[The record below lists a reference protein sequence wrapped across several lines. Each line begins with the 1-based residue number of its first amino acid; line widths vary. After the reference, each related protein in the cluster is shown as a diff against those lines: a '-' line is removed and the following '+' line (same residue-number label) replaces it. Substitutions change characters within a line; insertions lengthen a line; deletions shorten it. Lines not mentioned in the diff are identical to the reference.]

1 MGSVRRSAILG
12 APAADVWAFIG
23 RPEALHEW
31 FPTTATRMEGTTRW
45 VTLPTGIVFEEEILL
60 VDHDLRR
67 LQYRIVNNPLIT
79 QHLGMYDVIELSP
92 TTCIVIYS
100 TDMVP
105 DVLALTVGAAA
116 GEGLRALENR
126 FGCAHHEGDAS

>member
-1 MGSVRRSAILG
+1 MGSVRRSAILN
-12 APAADVWAFIG
+12 APADEVWGVIG

-45 VTLPTGIVFEEEILL
+45 VTLPTGIVFEEDVIL
-60 VDHDLRR
+60 VDNDLRR

-79 QHLGMYDVIELSP
+79 QHLGMYDVIALSP
-92 TTCIVIYS
+92 PSCIVIYS

-116 GEGLRALENR
+116 GEGLRHLEER
-126 FGCAHHEGDAS
+126 FGRAHIGGEQP